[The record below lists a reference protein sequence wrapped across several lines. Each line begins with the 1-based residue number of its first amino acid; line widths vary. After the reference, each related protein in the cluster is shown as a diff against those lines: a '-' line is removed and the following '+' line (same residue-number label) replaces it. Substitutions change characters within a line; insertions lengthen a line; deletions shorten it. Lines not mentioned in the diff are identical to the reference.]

1 MNKVLT
7 IVIVLANI
15 LLVNI
20 SISGELTNFKS
31 SLVKFNLPQGWTL
44 GEVAGITK
52 TSNGHFIVFHR
63 GEHQLLEFDQEHNF
77 VRELGQGLFKNPHGL
92 RLDRQEN
99 IWVTDSDRH
108 LVLRFSPEGEITM
121 VLGKNNLAGT
131 GWFDRDYNLVLF
143 NNPLDV
149 AFDNSDNI
157 YVVDKGNA
165 RIVKMDK
172 NGAFI
177 KAWGKKGNGK
187 GEFNFAHSI
196 VIDKQNRVIIADREN
211 KRIQLFDLEG
221 KVVGQWDNL
230 GYPYVIQLNDN
241 HLWVTDARA
250 EKVRKL
256 NLQGEI
262 LDTFQGEAGRNPGQ
276 FSSVHGIHVDV
287 DGTILVSQIFNW
299 AGINQLTSHH

>member
-1 MNKVLT
+1 MNKALKVAM
-7 IVIVLANI
+7 VLANF
-15 LLVNI
+15 LLINL
-20 SISGELTNFKS
+20 SIGGELAHYNS

-44 GEVAGITK
+44 GEVAGIAK
-52 TSNGHFIVFHR
+52 TSYGHFIVLHR
-63 GEHQLLEFDQEHNF
+63 GEHQLLEFDQDRNF
-77 VRELGQGLFKNPHGL
+77 IREFGQGLLKNPHGL
-92 RLDRQEN
+92 RLDRQGN
-99 IWVTDSDRH
+99 IWATDSDRH
-108 LVLRFSPEGEITM
+108 LVLRFSPAGEVTM

-149 AFDNSDNI
+149 AFDDSDNI

-177 KAWGKKGNGK
+177 KAWGKKGSAL

-196 VIDKQNRVIIADREN
+196 VVDKQNRVIVADREN
-211 KRIQLFDLEG
+211 KRIQLFDIDGNVLTH
-221 KVVGQWDNL
+221 WDNL

-256 NLQGEI
+256 NLQGEVV
-262 LDTFQGEAGRNPGQ
+262 DTFQGEAGRDPGQ
-276 FSSVHGIHVDV
+276 FSAVHGLHVET
-287 DGTILVSQIFNW
+287 DGSVLVSQIFNW
-299 AGINQLTSHH
+299 AGVNKLSKQK